1 MFIWYSIRISL
12 CFTHITQLFL
22 ASSNL
27 NFVYYTRHFWRYCV
41 HWTLQYSK
49 AQPLT
54 WDSEIAAVAF
64 ATSQWLTLCDYVSSL
79 RPPYG
84 VTMAWQAARWALS
97 FISQPI
103 TSFES
108 AVLLYEFELILYLL
122 QHPGHNPSEDLTRRR
137 QNFRNMLIDA
147 MQYLQ
152 LHFFYHE

>member
-64 ATSQWLTLCDYVSSL
+64 ATSQWLNPGIYFFQGDVWSKQRPRHFERSSSIDPPALKLPASVHPMVWL
-79 RPPYG
+79 RPG
-84 VTMAWQAARWALS
+84 
-97 FISQPI
+97 
-103 TSFES
+103 
-108 AVLLYEFELILYLL
+108 
-122 QHPGHNPSEDLTRRR
+122 RRR
-137 QNFRNMLIDA
+137 GGRLALLANRLH
-147 MQYLQ
+147 YLKV
-152 LHFFYHE
+152 LYFFMNSSCFCIHCNIQIIIHLKT